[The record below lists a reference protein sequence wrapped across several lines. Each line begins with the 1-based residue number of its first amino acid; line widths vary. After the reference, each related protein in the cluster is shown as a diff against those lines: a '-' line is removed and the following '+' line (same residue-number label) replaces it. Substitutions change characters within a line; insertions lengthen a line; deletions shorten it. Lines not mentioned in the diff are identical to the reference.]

1 MVNTATT
8 STQSP
13 LASERITW
21 WQAIAAGVIVS
32 VVANLVVYFVGT
44 VAGASFLLIDNG
56 SPQQIGPVDV
66 VISAAAPLAIG
77 TALAVLVARW
87 WQPVLR
93 VAQAVA
99 AVLAL
104 LTIAGPAMAE
114 TDTATIVSLGLMH
127 VLAGTAAVAV
137 LEVIRRSRH
146 SRTRP

>member
-13 LASERITW
+13 FASERIAW

-44 VAGASFLLIDNG
+44 VAGASFLLIDDG
-56 SPQQIGPVDV
+56 SPQQIGAVDV

-77 TALAVLVARW
+77 TALAVLVSRW
-87 WQPVLR
+87 WQSVLR
-93 VAQAVA
+93 VAQVVA

-104 LTIAGPAMAE
+104 LTIAGPAMTDA
-114 TDTATIVSLGLMH
+114 DTATIVSLGLMH

-137 LEVIRRSRH
+137 LEVLRRSRRT
-146 SRTRP
+146 RTRP